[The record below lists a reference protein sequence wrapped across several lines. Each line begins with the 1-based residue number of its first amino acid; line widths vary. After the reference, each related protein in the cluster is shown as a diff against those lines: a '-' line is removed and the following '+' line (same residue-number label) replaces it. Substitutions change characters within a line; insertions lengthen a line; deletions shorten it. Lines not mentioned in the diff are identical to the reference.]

1 MSRIDE
7 LKKQYPELNMTMFDL
22 LNRMDTSKTYKYM
35 PLLCKMFG
43 ERFDAFKQYG
53 LENNKSK
60 IESAKNDLIN
70 GLSHRGISY
79 ENASLSELY
88 ALYQFTEFYNNEM
101 FSTLKEF
108 MERMDKNQISNKDVT
123 SYPNLDSLRAA
134 VSLAAL
140 KEFDKELESQVIK
153 EYEDDK
159 WLVVRPLTFQS
170 SVKYGASTRWCT
182 TYQKEKQYFAKYWK
196 RGILVYFINKE
207 TGYKFAGYKGLDG
220 DSELS
225 FWNAADSRVDY
236 LDVQADDYL
245 FPIVKRILSSTKTNK
260 DFCSEDL
267 AYSVL
272 KECEYY
278 ELKAEIEQPREIGI
292 DEPTMEMRGED
303 EGPMEMREAVQELHT
318 LRRFVNRQVNEAQEL
333 GEVMEERLQGAIQNI
348 ERIYVEEPQSEVME
362 MEVQSERITPRNW
375 DSELPTM
382 RA

>member
-225 FWNAADSRVDY
+225 FWNSADSRVDY

-260 DFCSEDL
+260 DFCSDEL

-272 KECEYY
+272 NECEYY
-278 ELKAEIEQPREIGI
+278 ELKSSIEPREIEML
-292 DEPTMEMRGED
+292 DEPTMEMRAED
-303 EGPMEMREAVQELHT
+303 EGPMEMR
-318 LRRFVNRQVNEAQEL
+318 
-333 GEVMEERLQGAIQNI
+333 GAIQEIRNI
-348 ERIYVEEPQSEVME
+348 ERIYQEEPQSEVME

-375 DSELPTM
+375 DSEVPTM